1 MKIIIAAASALALS
15 ILTTFATSQD
25 DAFQKVAHD
34 YVEQY
39 LQANPEQAT
48 ELGDHRFDGELTD
61 YSAEARAKDLA
72 TQKEFRDKLNAI
84 DGTQLTGANNI
95 DFRILK
101 ENIDYEIF
109 RAEELKEPEWNPL
122 VYMQSLANS
131 LYLLVARDFAPAEKR
146 IPSLRQRLEK
156 IPGVIAQAK
165 ANLQH
170 PPRIHTETAIEQ
182 TQGAINLVR
191 TELAPLLDQAPQ
203 MKKDLAPLQDK
214 TAAALEDYKKWLQ
227 NDLLPRSDGDFRL
240 GAEKYRKK
248 LRFALASDLPME
260 EIMKRAKADLEQT
273 QTAIYET
280 ALPLYKKYFPNA
292 DQQSVA
298 DKHKVTAAVL
308 DKLAEQHPNDAT
320 VVDYAKKVV
329 TEATDFVKRHD
340 VVGVP
345 NVPLDVIAMPEF
357 KRGVAIAYCDAPG
370 PLEKNGK
377 TFFAV
382 APTPKDWS
390 KERKE
395 SFFREY
401 NNYMIRDLTVH
412 EAMPGHFLQ
421 LARSNEFRAPTLVRA
436 IFQSGPFIEGWAVY
450 CEQVMAEQGYGG
462 PEVKMQQLKMRLRAI
477 CNAILDQSI
486 HAGNMSEKEAMD
498 LMTKEGY
505 QQEGEAVAKWKRARL
520 TSAQLSTYFVGA
532 TEHLDLRAA
541 EQKKLGDQF
550 NLKKYNDQVISY
562 GSPPVKYVRELM
574 GFKERRLSATA
585 ELAPSTA
592 SGEADHSLDLGA
604 TLFAVFAFARCSCSW
619 LSCSRQPHKL
629 IEIKRAATFGSHFS
643 KFDLIPAVHP
653 IYLIA
658 FLSNTHRFARD
669 HAMNDFFVF
678 GSWPASHS
686 AATPINSMPDVVI
699 SVGPLLEVEK

>member
-1 MKIIIAAASALALS
+1 MKIIIAAASALSLS
-15 ILTTFATSQD
+15 ILNASATPHD
-25 DAFQKVAHD
+25 DAFQKIAHD

-39 LQANPEQAT
+39 LRANPEQAT
-48 ELGDHRFDGELTD
+48 ELGDHRFDDQLTD
-61 YSAEARAKDLA
+61 YSPEARAKDLA
-72 TQKEFRDKLNAI
+72 AQKEFRDKLNAI
-84 DGTQLTGANNI
+84 DGSQLTGANNI

-101 ENIDYEIF
+101 ENIDYQIF
-109 RAEELKEPEWNPL
+109 QAEELKEPEWNPL

-146 IPSLRQRLEK
+146 IPNLRQRMEK
-156 IPGVIAQAK
+156 IPGVIAQAR

-170 PPRIHTETAIEQ
+170 PPRVHTETAIEQ
-182 TQGAINLVR
+182 TQGAINLMR
-191 TELAPLLDQAPQ
+191 AELAPLLDQAPQ
-203 MKKDLAPLQDK
+203 MKKELGSLQAK
-214 TAAALEDYKKWLQ
+214 TGAALEDYKKWLQ
-227 NDLLPRSDGDFRL
+227 NDLLPRSDGNFRL

-260 EIMKRAKADLEQT
+260 EIMKRAKADLDQT
-273 QTAIYET
+273 QIAIYET

-292 DQQSVA
+292 DNQTLG
-298 DKHKVTAAVL
+298 DKHKVTAVVL

-320 VVDYAKKVV
+320 VVDFAKKI
-329 TEATDFVKRHD
+329 TAEATDFVEQHD
-340 VVGVP
+340 LVTVP

-370 PLEKNGK
+370 PLEKSGK
-377 TFFAV
+377 TFYAV

-421 LARSNEFRAPTLVRA
+421 IAHANEFHAPTLVRA
-436 IFQSGPFIEGWAVY
+436 IFQSGTFVEGWAVY
-450 CEQVMAEQGYGG
+450 TEQMMAEQGYGG

-498 LMTKEGY
+498 LMTKQAF

-541 EQKKLGDQF
+541 EQKKLGSDF

-574 GFKERRLSATA
+574 LQGT
-585 ELAPSTA
+585 TA
-592 SGEADHSLDLGA
+592 S
-604 TLFAVFAFARCSCSW
+604 
-619 LSCSRQPHKL
+619 QPS
-629 IEIKRAATFGSHFS
+629 G
-643 KFDLIPAVHP
+643 
-653 IYLIA
+653 
-658 FLSNTHRFARD
+658 
-669 HAMNDFFVF
+669 
-678 GSWPASHS
+678 
-686 AATPINSMPDVVI
+686 
-699 SVGPLLEVEK
+699 

>member
-1 MKIIIAAASALALS
+1 MKIVIRAGVLLSLATLNAA
-15 ILTTFATSQD
+15 ATSQD
-25 DAFQKVAHD
+25 EAFQKIAGD

-39 LQANPEQAT
+39 LRANPEQAT
-48 ELGDHRFDGELTD
+48 DLGDHRFDGELTD
-61 YSAEARAKDLA
+61 YSAEAQAKDLA
-72 TQKEFRDKLNAI
+72 TQKEFREKLTAI
-84 DGTQLTGANNI
+84 DGSQLTGANGV

-101 ENIDYEIF
+101 ENIDYQIF
-109 RAEELKEPEWNPL
+109 RAEDLKEPDWNPL

-146 IPSLRQRLEK
+146 IPNLRQRMEK
-156 IPGVIAQAK
+156 IPRVISQAK

-191 TELAPLLDQAPQ
+191 QEMAPLLDQAPQ
-203 MKKDLAPLQDK
+203 KDLAPLQEK
-214 TAAALEDYKKWLQ
+214 TATAVEEYKRWLQ
-227 NDLLPRSDGDFRL
+227 NDLLARSNGNFRL

-248 LRFALASDLPME
+248 LHFALASDLSME
-260 EIMKRAKADLEQT
+260 EIMKRAQTNLQQT
-273 QTAIYET
+273 QIAIYET
-280 ALPLYKKYFPNA
+280 ALPLYKKHFPNTDA
-292 DQQSVA
+292 ATLA

-320 VVDYAKKVV
+320 VVDFAKTVV
-329 TEATDFVKRHD
+329 TEATSFVKQHEL
-340 VVGVP
+340 VTVP
-345 NVPLDVIAMPEF
+345 NVSLDVIPMPEF

-401 NNYMIRDLTVH
+401 NNYMIHDLTVH
-412 EAMPGHFLQ
+412 EAMPGHYLQ
-421 LARSNEFRAPTLVRA
+421 LAHANEFRAPTLVRA
-436 IFQSGPFIEGWAVY
+436 IFRSGPFIEGWAVY
-450 CEQVMAEQGYGG
+450 CEQMMAEQGYGG

-486 HAGNMSEKEAMD
+486 HAGNMTEKEAMD

-541 EQKKLGDQF
+541 EQEKLEGDF

-574 GFKERRLSATA
+574 GL
-585 ELAPSTA
+585 
-592 SGEADHSLDLGA
+592 
-604 TLFAVFAFARCSCSW
+604 
-619 LSCSRQPHKL
+619 
-629 IEIKRAATFGSHFS
+629 
-643 KFDLIPAVHP
+643 
-653 IYLIA
+653 
-658 FLSNTHRFARD
+658 
-669 HAMNDFFVF
+669 
-678 GSWPASHS
+678 
-686 AATPINSMPDVVI
+686 
-699 SVGPLLEVEK
+699 

>member
-1 MKIIIAAASALALS
+1 MKFVIAAAAAFALS
-15 ILTTFATSQD
+15 IPNVFATSQD
-25 DAFQKVAHD
+25 DAFQKIAHD
-34 YVEQY
+34 YVELY
-39 LQANPEQAT
+39 LRANPEQAT
-48 ELGDHRFDGELTD
+48 DLGDHRFDGQLTD
-61 YSAEARAKDLA
+61 YSSEARVKDLA
-72 TQKEFRDKLNAI
+72 TQKEFRDKLKAV
-84 DGTQLTGANNI
+84 DGSQLTGPNSI

-101 ENIDYEIF
+101 ENIDYQIF

-146 IPSLRQRLEK
+146 IPNLRQRMEK

-170 PPRIHTETAIEQ
+170 PPRVHTETAIEQ
-182 TQGAINLVR
+182 TQGAISLVR
-191 TELAPLLDQAPQ
+191 DGLAPLLDQKPQ
-203 MKKDLAPLQDK
+203 MKNELAPLQEK
-214 TAAALEDYKKWLQ
+214 TAAALADYKKWLH
-227 NDLLPRSDGDFRL
+227 NDLLPRSDGNFRL

-248 LRFALASDLPME
+248 LRFALASDMPME
-260 EIMKRAKADLEQT
+260 EVMKRARTDLQQT

-292 DQQSVA
+292 DAAALA

-308 DKLAEQHPNDAT
+308 DKLAEQHPDDAT
-320 VVDYAKKVV
+320 IVGYAQKILA
-329 TEATDFVKRHD
+329 EATDFVKQHNL
-340 VVGVP
+340 VAVP
-345 NVPLDVIAMPEF
+345 SAPLDVIAMPEF
-357 KRGVAIAYCDAPG
+357 KRGVAIAYCDSPG
-370 PLEKNGK
+370 PLDKNGR

-412 EAMPGHFLQ
+412 EAMPGHYLQ
-421 LARSNEFRAPTLVRA
+421 LAHANEFHAPTLVRA
-436 IFQSGPFIEGWAVY
+436 IFRSGAFIEGWAVY

-477 CNAILDQSI
+477 ANAILDQSI
-486 HAGNMSEKEAMD
+486 HAGDMTEQQAMD
-498 LMTKEGY
+498 FMTKEAF

-541 EQKKLGDQF
+541 EEKKLGDQF

-574 GFKERRLSATA
+574 GL
-585 ELAPSTA
+585 
-592 SGEADHSLDLGA
+592 
-604 TLFAVFAFARCSCSW
+604 
-619 LSCSRQPHKL
+619 
-629 IEIKRAATFGSHFS
+629 
-643 KFDLIPAVHP
+643 
-653 IYLIA
+653 
-658 FLSNTHRFARD
+658 
-669 HAMNDFFVF
+669 
-678 GSWPASHS
+678 
-686 AATPINSMPDVVI
+686 
-699 SVGPLLEVEK
+699 

>member
-1 MKIIIAAASALALS
+1 MKIIISAGVLLSLS
-15 ILTTFATSQD
+15 IFNTFATPED
-25 DAFQKVAHD
+25 DVFQRTAHD
-34 YVEQY
+34 YIEQY
-39 LQANPEQAT
+39 LPANPEDAT
-48 ELGDHRFDGELTD
+48 ELGDHRFDGQLTD
-61 YSAEARAKDLA
+61 YSSEARAKELA
-72 TQKEFRDKLNAI
+72 TQKEFRDKLSAI
-84 DGTQLTGANNI
+84 DGSQLTGANNV

-101 ENIDYEIF
+101 ENIDYKIF
-109 RAEELKEPEWNPL
+109 QAEELKEPEWNPL

-131 LYLLVARDFAPAEKR
+131 VYLLVARDFAPPEKR
-146 IPSLRQRLEK
+146 IPNLRQRMDK
-156 IPGVIAQAK
+156 IQRVIAQAK
-165 ANLQH
+165 ATLQH
-170 PPRIHTETAIEQ
+170 PPRVHTETAIEQ

-191 TELAPLLDQAPQ
+191 EGLAPLLDQSPR
-203 MKKDLAPLQDK
+203 MKKDLTPLQEK

-227 NDLLPRSDGDFRL
+227 SDLLPRSDGDFRL

-260 EIMKRAKADLEQT
+260 EIMKRAKADLAQT

-280 ALPLYKKYFPNA
+280 ALPLYKKYFPIA
-292 DQQSVA
+292 DQQNVG
-298 DKHKVTAAVL
+298 DKHKVIAAVL

-340 VVGVP
+340 VVSVP

-421 LARSNEFRAPTLVRA
+421 LARSNEFRAPTLVRP
-436 IFQSGPFIEGWAVY
+436 IFRSGTFIEGWAVY
-450 CEQVMAEQGYGG
+450 CEQMMAEQGYGG

-477 CNAILDQSI
+477 ANAILDQSI
-486 HAGNMSEKEAMD
+486 HAGNMTEKEAMD
-498 LMTKEGY
+498 LMTKQTF

-520 TSAQLSTYFVGA
+520 TSAQLSTYFVGIS
-532 TEHLDLRAA
+532 EHLDLRAA
-541 EQKKLGDQF
+541 AQKKAGEAF

-574 GFKERRLSATA
+574 GL
-585 ELAPSTA
+585 
-592 SGEADHSLDLGA
+592 
-604 TLFAVFAFARCSCSW
+604 
-619 LSCSRQPHKL
+619 
-629 IEIKRAATFGSHFS
+629 
-643 KFDLIPAVHP
+643 
-653 IYLIA
+653 
-658 FLSNTHRFARD
+658 
-669 HAMNDFFVF
+669 
-678 GSWPASHS
+678 
-686 AATPINSMPDVVI
+686 
-699 SVGPLLEVEK
+699 

>member
-1 MKIIIAAASALALS
+1 MKIIVAAAAVLSLS
-15 ILTTFATSQD
+15 ILSTFATPQD
-25 DAFQKVAHD
+25 DAFQKISHD
-34 YVEQY
+34 YIEQY
-39 LQANPEQAT
+39 LRANPEDSTQ
-48 ELGDHRFDGELTD
+48 LGDHRFDGELTD
-61 YSAEARAKDLA
+61 YSAEAQAKDLA
-72 TQKEFRDKLNAI
+72 TQKEFREKLTAI
-84 DGTQLTGANNI
+84 DGSQLTGANTI

-101 ENIDYEIF
+101 ENIDYKIF
-109 RAEELKEPEWNPL
+109 RAEELKEPDWNPL

-131 LYLLVARDFAPAEKR
+131 IYLLVARDFAPAEKR
-146 IPSLRQRLEK
+146 IPNLRQRMEK
-156 IPGVIAQAK
+156 IPRVISQAK

-191 TELAPLLDQAPQ
+191 QEMAPLLDQAPQ
-203 MKKDLAPLQDK
+203 KDLAPLQEK
-214 TAAALEDYKKWLQ
+214 TATALEEYKRWLQ
-227 NDLLPRSDGDFRL
+227 NDLLARSNGNFRL

-248 LRFALASDLPME
+248 LHFALASDLSME
-260 EIMKRAKADLEQT
+260 EIMKRAQTNLQQT
-273 QTAIYET
+273 QIAIYET
-280 ALPLYKKYFPNA
+280 ALPLYKKHFPNTDA
-292 DQQSVA
+292 ATLA

-320 VVDYAKKVV
+320 VVDFAKTVV
-329 TEATDFVKRHD
+329 TEATSFVKQHEL
-340 VVGVP
+340 VTIP
-345 NVPLDVIAMPEF
+345 NVSLDVIPMPEF

-421 LARSNEFRAPTLVRA
+421 LARANEFRAPTLVRA
-436 IFQSGPFIEGWAVY
+436 IFQSGSFIEGWAVY
-450 CEQVMAEQGYGG
+450 CEQMMAEQGYGG

-520 TSAQLSTYFVGA
+520 TSAQLSTYFVGVS
-532 TEHLDLRAA
+532 EHLDLRDLA
-541 EQKKLGDQF
+541 KKKAGVSFDQ
-550 NLKKYNDQVISY
+550 KKYNDQVISY
-562 GSPPVKYVRELM
+562 GSPPVKYVRESM
-574 GFKERRLSATA
+574 GL
-585 ELAPSTA
+585 
-592 SGEADHSLDLGA
+592 
-604 TLFAVFAFARCSCSW
+604 
-619 LSCSRQPHKL
+619 
-629 IEIKRAATFGSHFS
+629 
-643 KFDLIPAVHP
+643 
-653 IYLIA
+653 
-658 FLSNTHRFARD
+658 
-669 HAMNDFFVF
+669 
-678 GSWPASHS
+678 
-686 AATPINSMPDVVI
+686 
-699 SVGPLLEVEK
+699 